1 MRIDSWFKLTF
12 SSSFNRCFESDL
24 LMIGSC
30 PVVAGHPT
38 VFTEVAKYKDWIAQQ
53 YGLAIP

>member
-1 MRIDSWFKLTF
+1 MIQVDLLIIAQFL
-12 SSSFNRCFESDL
+12 CFEFYL
-24 LMIGSC
+24 LMISPC
-30 PVVAGHPT
+30 PLVAGHPT

>member
-1 MRIDSWFKLTF
+1 MVQVDLLIIVQSL
-12 SSSFNRCFESDL
+12 CFEFDL

-30 PVVAGHPT
+30 PLVAGHPT

-53 YGLAIP
+53 YGMTIP

>member
-1 MRIDSWFKLTF
+1 MIQVDFLIIVQYLCFKF
-12 SSSFNRCFESDL
+12 DL
-24 LMIGSC
+24 LMIVPC
-30 PVVAGHPT
+30 PLFAGHPT